1 MNQPPPTR
9 ESLDRLILRVGGF
22 SLYASGRYAIGSL
35 ILLIVSLLFYRFVD
49 YPYIKFLLLTLGGC
63 WLIFWLLSR
72 LLFLWVAV
80 RYTGDELDISIKNWQ
95 KISDALSGFGIVLLL
110 TGLLLGFVWP
120 GRITGALLPAGLL
133 VLWHAQLLW
142 RKKNLQKQ
150 DALSAEEEGA

>member
-1 MNQPPPTR
+1 
-9 ESLDRLILRVGGF
+9 
-22 SLYASGRYAIGSL
+22 
-35 ILLIVSLLFYRFVD
+35 VSLLFYRFVD